1 MKKGSVFLAMAAG
14 LLLTGTAHAA
24 GRPYIGIAGGLMLP
38 SDSNL
43 ANSAGEPERVS
54 YKAGY
59 TISGVV
65 GIRTESGFRPEAEL
79 AYKAV
84 DMDQFKYYNLSAP
97 LKADEEVFA
106 AMANVF
112 YDIKVS
118 SHVFPYLGGGIGV
131 ATYHIDHAP
140 TVLVDN
146 ALPNGTLIVPKD
158 NDTVFAYQAG
168 AGVNVEISR
177 HVMVDLGYR
186 YFGFDS
192 DFESHNLQVGVN
204 YQF

>member
-1 MKKGSVFLAMAAG
+1 MKKCSVLLAMAAG

-24 GRPYIGIAGGLMLP
+24 GKPYIGIAGGLMLP

-43 ANSAGEPERVS
+43 ANSADEPERVS

-65 GIRTESGFRPEAEL
+65 GIRTESGLRPEAEL
-79 AYKAV
+79 TYKAV
-84 DMDQFKYYNLSAP
+84 DLDQFKYYNLSAP
-97 LKADEEVFA
+97 TKADEEVFA

-112 YDIKVS
+112 YDIKVG

-140 TVLVDN
+140 IVFVDN
-146 ALPNGTLIVPKD
+146 GFSETRIVAKD

-168 AGVNVEISR
+168 AGVNVAISR